1 MDIKEYSPWDTFANI
16 LNHWGWV
23 VLLALIGGSLGW
35 IIHRLQPP
43 VYESKAEITVI
54 IDYSQTAPMTEYDQD
69 HTIGIVKA
77 VVLSKEVIE
86 QVEAKAQAQRLS
98 IKALKYGESIFL
110 ERKHSVLE
118 LIIRS
123 RDAQDASSLA
133 NLWAET
139 AYDSLVK
146 AKQNALQ
153 ARVLRGELVALE
165 KCLQLPEATPDRP
178 ELCASYTSDEL
189 PDRIQSVVFEVGQ
202 AETQARGILSILS
215 FEISQPA
222 ESPTQPVAYGA
233 NLLVFSGAMIG
244 LMLGLLAISMK
255 WIK

>member
-1 MDIKEYSPWDTFANI
+1 
-16 LNHWGWV
+16 
-23 VLLALIGGSLGW
+23 
-35 IIHRLQPP
+35 
-43 VYESKAEITVI
+43 
-54 IDYSQTAPMTEYDQD
+54 
-69 HTIGIVKA
+69 
-77 VVLSKEVIE
+77 
-86 QVEAKAQAQRLS
+86 
-98 IKALKYGESIFL
+98 
-110 ERKHSVLE
+110 LE